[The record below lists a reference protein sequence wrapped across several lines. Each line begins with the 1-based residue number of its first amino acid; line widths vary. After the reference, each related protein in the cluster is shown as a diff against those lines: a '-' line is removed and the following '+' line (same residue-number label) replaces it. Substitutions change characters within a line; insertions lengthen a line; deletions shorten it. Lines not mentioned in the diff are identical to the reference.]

1 MKFGITPISFDI
13 LKEFDL
19 KDLKFPL
26 LVEKA
31 INAGYEHIELS
42 MDMHY
47 VLPGA
52 LSKRIIKK
60 LLKIKEDT
68 GITYSVHLPIWS
80 IELASPNAIIRDAS
94 IQCAVDSIKRTEVLD
109 PLAYV
114 IHLTGALA
122 AEFSKVNLD
131 PKIKAPIINLINGFA
146 AISVEK
152 ILEQTKISPRLLAA
166 ENIEFPFIT
175 SRKIV
180 DKYDLSICLD
190 FGHQI
195 CGYSGPE
202 TVYELWER
210 HKDRVIELHMNDGK
224 FMADGRP
231 NDHIAIGDGS
241 FPMDLIG
248 LIKKF
253 NFKGPTV
260 FELGFA
266 DGQKSLQRIKQQY
279 PNL

>member
-19 KDLKFPL
+19 RDLKFPL
-26 LVEKA
+26 LVERA
-31 INAGYEHIELS
+31 IHAGYDHIEIS

-60 LLKIKEDT
+60 LLKIKEET

-80 IELASPNAIIRDAS
+80 VELASPNAVIRDAS
-94 IQCAVDSIKRTEVLD
+94 IQCAVDSIKRTELLD

-122 AEFSKVNLD
+122 AEFSKVNLE
-131 PKIKAPIINLINGFA
+131 PKIKTPIINLMNGFSS
-146 AISVEK
+146 ISIEK
-152 ILEQTKISPRLLAA
+152 ILNSTKIAPELIAV
-166 ENIEFPFIT
+166 ENVEYPFST
-175 SRKIV
+175 TRKLV
-180 DKYDLSICLD
+180 DKYNLSICLD

-195 CGYSGPE
+195 CGYSGTE
-202 TVYELWER
+202 TVYELWET
-210 HKDRVIELHMNDGK
+210 HKDKVIELHMNDGK
-224 FMADGRP
+224 VMANGRP

-248 LIKKF
+248 LIKKSDF
-253 NFKGPTV
+253 RGPTV

-266 DGQKSLQRIKQQY
+266 DAQKSLQRIKQQY
-279 PNL
+279 PDL